1 MHFLQSTLGDTESN
15 SDDVLVRNN
24 PISATAATDND
35 DNDYDDDDDD
45 LWIVLP
51 GSHCAANFLGV
62 SWNTSSNVNGSPS
75 SSSSSPSPP
84 THQ

>member
-1 MHFLQSTLGDTESN
+1 LHFLQSTLGDTESN

-45 LWIVLP
+45 DDDL
-51 GSHCAANFLGV
+51 
-62 SWNTSSNVNGSPS
+62 
-75 SSSSSPSPP
+75 
-84 THQ
+84 